1 MQQMPIQAEA
11 APYTCQMDNVRP
23 VRFIQG
29 EQGLRKKEEKF
40 LNPLDN
46 AGLIIY
52 ILSIEK
58 EKQNVEPIETPC
70 RTG

>member
-1 MQQMPIQAEA
+1 M
-11 APYTCQMDNVRP
+11 
-23 VRFIQG
+23 
-29 EQGLRKKEEKF
+29 KKIVKNF
-40 LNPLDN
+40 PNPLDN

-58 EKQNVEPIETPC
+58 EIENVEPIETPC